1 MSPIFARRN
10 GRAEGVQSKRDH
22 CRAMI
27 EQIDAPAGPPVPR
40 FVAEK
45 AMAWLE
51 HNRLESSRPRNV
63 STRLTRRGSE
73 NRNGEDEH
81 SVLSIRR
88 LARVLDVARSRYND
102 LSPGSLRIS
111 AGKLEIREHEI
122 GFRCEVDKKLI
133 DCTISHRVLLDLAG
147 TCGLSHQVSAL
158 AAFSE
163 LLSPIEK
170 IASRKYEA
178 RRSEENGEL
187 KIGTADLL
195 RYGFQIGRMRDLPA
209 PDAAGPQ
216 WRPGC
221 REISSRHGRGIREIS

>member
-1 MSPIFARRN
+1 MSPIFARRS
-10 GRAEGVQSKRDH
+10 GRAERVGLLKRDH
-22 CRAMI
+22 CRAMA
-27 EQIDAPAGPPVPR
+27 EQIDALVSPPFPR

-63 STRLTRRGSE
+63 PTHLTRHGSQ
-73 NRNGEDEH
+73 NRNGED
-81 SVLSIRR
+81 VLSNRR
-88 LARVLDVARSRYND
+88 LARVPDIARCTYNG
-102 LSPGSLRIS
+102 LSPAPLRIV

-122 GFRCEVDKKLI
+122 SFRCKVHKKLI
-133 DCTISHRVLLDLAG
+133 DCTISCQALLDLAG
-147 TCGLSHQVSAL
+147 VYGLSHQVRAL
-158 AAFSE
+158 AAFGE

-195 RYGFQIGRMRDLPA
+195 RYGIQIGR
-209 PDAAGPQ
+209 
-216 WRPGC
+216 
-221 REISSRHGRGIREIS
+221 I